1 MAKSDA
7 AGFLRQ
13 LEQTRRLLG
22 AVKAG
27 RARVEAEARAHIAAV
42 RSERDAELKVLAAKL
57 EEAINSYN
65 RQARVD
71 ASPLLGCARCMP
83 ALPADGRAGRRLTL
97 LAPAGA

>member
-42 RSERDAELKVLAAKL
+42 RSERDAELKCSPPSSRRRSTRTTGKRVLMRLLCLGVLAACRL
-57 EEAINSYN
+57 F
-65 RQARVD
+65 RQT
-71 ASPLLGCARCMP
+71 G
-83 ALPADGRAGRRLTL
+83 GRAG
-97 LAPAGA
+97 G